1 MPLEQTLVRTF
12 RAGTLIAAGIIT
24 LGFAASGFDLGVT
37 LPGGRKLD
45 GSALMIL
52 GIVLFVL
59 MPIGGVAL
67 SARQFYR
74 ESDRRLVAIAIGVLL
89 VLLIGFVIGVRS
101 GRTGH

>member
-1 MPLEQTLVRTF
+1 MSLEQILVRTF
-12 RAGTLIAAGIIT
+12 RAGTLIAAGVIAT
-24 LGFAASGFDLGVT
+24 GFAASGFDLAIT
-37 LPGGRKLD
+37 LPGGRRLD

-52 GIVLFVL
+52 GIALFVL
-59 MPIGGVAL
+59 LPISGVAL

-74 ESDRRLVAIAIGVLL
+74 ERDRRLVTIAIGVLL

>member
-12 RAGTLIAAGIIT
+12 RAGTLIAAGIIAV
-24 LGFAASGFDLGVT
+24 GFVASGFDLAIT
-37 LPGGRKLD
+37 LPSDRRLD
-45 GSALMIL
+45 GESLTIL
-52 GIVLFVL
+52 GIGLFVL

-74 ESDRRLVAIAIGVLL
+74 EHDRRLVIMVIGVLL
-89 VLLIGFVIGVRS
+89 ILLIGFAIGVRS